1 MIDFKKLPSPC
12 YVMDEKL
19 LKKNLEL
26 LKKVKD
32 ESGCSIILALKGFSM
47 SSVFHLV
54 REYLDGATASSLN
67 EAKLCFEKMLKHSHT
82 YCTVYL
88 EDEFN
93 EIQSYSSHLTFN
105 SLNQWKKYRNRI
117 DDNISVGIRVN
128 PEYSEVKIDLY
139 NPCKPGSRFG
149 VRKKDFESGKLPE
162 GIDGIH
168 FHALCGNDSHT
179 LERTWNS
186 FENLFSDML
195 KEAKWLNMGGG
206 HLITSKDYDVDHLIN
221 MIKGIRET
229 YDIDVILEPGSGVAW
244 ETGYL
249 VSTVEDIFD
258 SDGVMVAILDIS
270 FTCHAPDVLEMPYKP
285 TVIGAHHDPI
295 EGKPTYRFGGI
306 SCLSGDYTGDYS
318 FDEPL
323 KVGDK
328 IVFEDMMHYTTVKTT
343 TFNGIN
349 LPTIAI
355 SKLDG
360 SIEIVKQ
367 FGYESFLDRI
377 G

>member
-12 YVMDEKL
+12 YVMDENLL
-19 LKKNLEL
+19 LKNLKL

-47 SSVFHLV
+47 SSVFYLV
-54 REYLDGATASSLN
+54 RQYLDGATASSLN
-67 EAKLCFEKMLKHSHT
+67 EAKLCFEKMLKPSHT

-88 EDEFN
+88 EKDFDE
-93 EIQSYSSHLTFN
+93 IKSYSSHLTFN
-105 SLNQWKKYRNRI
+105 SLSQWKKYKDRI
-117 DDNISVGIRVN
+117 GEDISVGIRVN

-149 VRKKDFESGKLPE
+149 VRKKEFEDVRLPE

-186 FENLFSDML
+186 FEERFGEML
-195 KEAKWLNMGGG
+195 KGAKWLNMGGG
-206 HLITSKDYDVDHLIN
+206 HLITSRNYDVNHLIN
-221 MIKGIRET
+221 MIKGIREK
-229 YDIDVILEPGSGVAW
+229 YDVEVILEPGSGVAW
-244 ETGYL
+244 DTGYL

-258 SDGVMVAILDIS
+258 SDGVMVAVLDIS

-285 TVIGAHHDPI
+285 VVVGAHHDPI

-306 SCLSGDYTGDYS
+306 SCLSGDFTGDYS
-318 FDEPL
+318 FDEEL
-323 KVGDK
+323 KVGDR

-349 LPTIAI
+349 LPTIVV
-355 SKLDG
+355 SRLNG
-360 SIEIVKQ
+360 EIEIVKT
-367 FGYESFLDRI
+367 FGYESFIDRI